1 MQTTKQQLLVLL
13 KRTGSATVEEASG
26 ALAVASMTARQHL
39 LNLERDGLV
48 ESQRVRRSNGRP
60 HFLYTLTSK
69 GEEMFPRRYDLLARM
84 LLDEVGEIDPL
95 ALAGMTPNDRRSHLI
110 QRSADRL
117 AERFRFDAESRN
129 LEERVAAV
137 TDVLRTIGGFAEWL
151 RTTDGYEIRD
161 YNCVFASLVDESD
174 GCCEGHVR
182 LITSLLRWPVTHESM
197 VDGRVRCC
205 RYVVSQAVVTQT
217 EEGMAQPVK
226 NRQTPKEIAAN
237 A

>member
-26 ALAVASMTARQHL
+26 ALSVASMTARQHL

-60 HFLYTLTSK
+60 HFLYTLTTK

-84 LLDEVGEIDPL
+84 LLDEVGVIDPL
-95 ALAGMTPNDRRSHLI
+95 TLTGMNADDRRSHLI

-117 AERFRFDAESRN
+117 AERFRFDAESRS
-129 LEERVAAV
+129 LEERVEAV

-151 RTTDGYEIRD
+151 RTPDGYEIRD
-161 YNCVFASLVDESD
+161 YNCVFASLVDEMD

-182 LITSLLRWPVTHESM
+182 LITGLLKWPVRHESM
-197 VDGRVRCC
+197 DEGRVRCC
-205 RYVVSQAVVTQT
+205 RYVVSQTVLAQT
-217 EEGMAQPVK
+217 GDRQPQAGH
-226 NRQTPKEIAAN
+226 RQSQEEIAAN